1 MKKQLHTRNLFLAVI
16 AFLLIIIITSIFPDL
31 IMARPGGG
39 QSYSSGGSSSSGGGG
54 GGAFEGII
62 IEFLILLLID
72 ILPPEI
78 SIPLII
84 IILIIYAIIT
94 RRKKQNKKSLP
105 STPTFD
111 NKANR
116 VHEVEISINTLY
128 QKDANFSKVLF
139 FDFAHS
145 LYTKYY
151 TLRGTKEFTNLS
163 PFFEKQTQPG
173 GSKAVEKITEIVIG
187 SMNIIRVTQSDKYDN
202 LIVEFDANYTKNN
215 NRYMVIERWLF
226 SRKTGVESKPPE
238 VMQTL
243 SCPNCGAP
251 ANFTDSGQCTYCS
264 TEIRTGE
271 MQWFVRKQ
279 TTVKQEILKT
289 KDLVTY
295 TQEAGTD
302 SPTIYQK
309 NLQSTTARFVKA
321 NQLSSWDSF
330 FEDFKNKVVSPYFK
344 ELFKAWSENK
354 WNKVRHLVSDRLY
367 ESYNFWIETY
377 RSANLNNKLEDV
389 VIANIE
395 TAKVELDKFYE
406 SITVRVYASCYDY
419 TVNAEGKV
427 IGGSRKKIRPFTEY
441 WTFVRRTGVEQKPK
455 DSFDLQKC
463 PKCGSPADKM
473 GQTAECGYCGS
484 KISNGEFSWVLTI
497 LTQDE
502 VYSG

>member
-1 MKKQLHTRNLFLAVI
+1 MKKQLQTRNLFLAVI
-16 AFLLIIIITSIFPDL
+16 ASFLILIITSIFPDL
-31 IMARPGGG
+31 VMARPGGG
-39 QSYSSGGSSSSGGGG
+39 QSYSSGGSSGGGG
-54 GGAFEGII
+54 GGGDGIL
-62 IEFLILLLID
+62 IEFLILLLFE
-72 ILPPEI
+72 ILPPEV
-78 SIPLII
+78 SIPLVIVI
-84 IILIIYAIIT
+84 FIVYTIIT
-94 RRKKQNKKSLP
+94 RRKKRNKKSLP

-139 FDFAHS
+139 YDFVHS
-145 LYTKYY
+145 LYTKFYA
-151 TLRGTKEFTNLS
+151 LRGTNEFANLS
-163 PFFEKQTQPG
+163 PFFEKQNQSG
-173 GSKAVEKITEIVIG
+173 LSKTADKITEIVIG
-187 SMNIIRVTQSDKYDN
+187 SMKIIRVTQSDKYDN
-202 LIVEFDANYTKNN
+202 VIVEIDANYTKNN
-215 NRYMVIERWLF
+215 NRYMILERWLF
-226 SRKTGVESKPPE
+226 SRKVGVISKPPE

-251 ANFTDSGQCTYCS
+251 ANFTDNGQCTYCS
-264 TEIRTGE
+264 TEIHTGE

-279 TTVKQEILKT
+279 TTVRQDIMKT
-289 KDLVTY
+289 KNLVTY
-295 TQEAGTD
+295 TQEVGTD
-302 SPTIYQK
+302 APTVYQK
-309 NLQSTTARFVKA
+309 NLQSTTASFIKA
-321 NQLSSWDSF
+321 HQLRSWDSF
-330 FEDFKNKVVSPYFK
+330 FETFKNNVVSPYVK
-344 ELFKAWSENK
+344 ELYKAWSENK

-377 RSANLNNKLEDV
+377 RSANLNNKLDDIA
-389 VIANIE
+389 IANVE
-395 TAKVELDKFYE
+395 TAKVEIDKFYE
-406 SITVRVYASCYDY
+406 SITVRIYASCYDY

-455 DSFDLQKC
+455 DSFDLLTC

-484 KISNGEFSWVLTI
+484 KISNGEFSWVLAI